1 MTLLSL
7 ESFLIVLVLM
17 RTGMDKQSLLRSTLG
32 EPHMLHAPVVFLHES
47 VDLIISR
54 SEIRTA
60 LDGSPHIIPA
70 KEHTVLEVELVA
82 TILIPT

>member
-1 MTLLSL
+1 MAFFSF
-7 ESFLIVLVLM
+7 ESFLIVLVLI
-17 RTGMDKQSLLRSTLG
+17 RAGVDKQSLLRSTLG

-47 VDLIISR
+47 IDLIISR
-54 SEIRTA
+54 SEIRTT

-82 TILIPT
+82 AILIPA